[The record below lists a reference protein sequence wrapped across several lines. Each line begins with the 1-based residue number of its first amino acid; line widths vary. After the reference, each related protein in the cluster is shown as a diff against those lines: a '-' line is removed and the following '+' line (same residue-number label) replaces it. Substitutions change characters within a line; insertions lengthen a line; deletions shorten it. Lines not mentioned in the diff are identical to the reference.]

1 MTRIIVGV
9 GLALFVASI
18 VMMGCNNENEAAT
31 IEPERISLAEFKN
44 LLDSEA
50 DIVVVDT
57 RSTLNY
63 DEGHIPGA
71 ISIPYP
77 DEIRSRNEELPRDK
91 MVILY
96 CS

>member
-9 GLALFVASI
+9 GLALFVASLI
-18 VMMGCNNENEAAT
+18 ITGCNNESEVDA

-71 ISIPYP
+71 IPIPYP